1 MKAKRN
7 AASARYSSLFGATLG
22 FGGVVAGEEGLIEV
36 FLPFAGGNETD
47 LAARIALHYPF
58 ATAENQV
65 TREAALLLQRYFAGE
80 RISFDLPVD
89 RSGFTPFQ
97 SAVYEAVTHI
107 PYGMV
112 KSYGEVAAQIGR
124 HRAARGVGSAMAR
137 NPLPVIIPCHRVVGA
152 SGELT
157 GYSAP
162 GGVML
167 KQWLLR
173 MEGVPIPGET
183 GEYVGASV

>member
-1 MKAKRN
+1 MKIKRN
-7 AASARYSSLFGATLG
+7 AAPARYCSLFGTDLG

-36 FLPFAGGNETD
+36 CLPFAGENEAGM
-47 LAARIALHYPF
+47 AARIALLYPSV
-58 ATAENQV
+58 AGENQV
-65 TREAALLLQRYFAGE
+65 TREAALLLKRYFAGE

-97 SAVYEAVTHI
+97 SAVYEEVARI

-112 KSYGEVAAQIGR
+112 RSYGEVAAQIGR
-124 HRAARGVGSAMAR
+124 NRAARGVGSAMAR

-162 GGVML
+162 GGVMS

-173 MEGVPIPGET
+173 MEGVSMPGEKR
-183 GEYVGASV
+183 

>member
-1 MKAKRN
+1 MKIKRN
-7 AASARYSSLFGATLG
+7 AALARYCSLFGATLG

-36 FLPFAGGNETD
+36 FLPFAGENEAGM
-47 LAARIALHYPF
+47 AARIALLYPSVVG
-58 ATAENQV
+58 ENQV
-65 TREAALLLQRYFAGE
+65 TREAALLLRRYFAGE

-97 SAVYEAVTHI
+97 SAVYEEVARI
-107 PYGMV
+107 PYGMLR
-112 KSYGEVAAQIGR
+112 SYGDVAAQIGR
-124 HRAARGVGSAMAR
+124 QRAARGVGSAMAR

-152 SGELT
+152 SGAMT

-162 GGVML
+162 GGVMS

-173 MEGVPIPGET
+173 MEGIFIPG
-183 GEYVGASV
+183 